1 MTPNVI
7 GSNLRRLREA
17 QGLTQE
23 RAAELSGLSRPAYR
37 NIETGDSM
45 PKVSTLQDIAAGL
58 GVRLEDLV
66 SPVRTLE
73 QVRFRALKRMKSREQ
88 VLTEVARWLEDFNYL
103 EDLLDKRVPYRLS
116 RLARQLASVPTGES
130 RAKQAARY
138 VRDELGLALKGPIR
152 DIAGLLESCGVKL
165 YPISLVSND
174 FFGLSVSPQDGG
186 PAIVVNVWERISVER
201 WIFSAAHELG
211 HLLLHLEAYRVD
223 ETQEDEVQENEAN
236 IFASYFLM
244 PDDAFWLEWHRTY
257 GLGFVDRVLK
267 VKRIFLVS
275 YKTVLYRL
283 SEGQTSSVWA
293 RFQASFKRRTG
304 KSLSG
309 VDEPAALRPSS
320 FQHSMS
326 EVLRSQEPDSL
337 SPSDFIEDRLSM
349 LVRLAIEQEEITI
362 SRGAEI
368 LRLNLDEMRDR
379 VSLWGTDEGVGS
391 HCRR

>member
-1 MTPNVI
+1 MVFMTPNVI

-88 VLTEVARWLEDFNYL
+88 VLTEVGRWLEDFNYL
-103 EDLLDKRVPYRLS
+103 EDLLDKKVPYRLS
-116 RLARQLASVPTGES
+116 RLTRQLASVPSGES
-130 RAKQAARY
+130 RARQAARHA
-138 VRDELGLALKGPIR
+138 RDELGLAPKEPIR

-165 YPISLVSND
+165 YPISLISND

-244 PDDAFWLEWHRTY
+244 PDDAFWLEWHGTY
-257 GLGFVDRVLK
+257 GLGVVDRVLK

-283 SEGQTSSVWA
+283 SERQTSSVWA

-337 SPSDFIEDRLSM
+337 SASDFIEDRLSM

-379 VSLWGTDEGVGS
+379 VSSWGTE
-391 HCRR
+391 